1 MPPERGN
8 CDTFNTARKNV
19 LFDNFTLFAPLIKKI
34 MPGIPQARAML
45 SASVSFTTI
54 FAGSKDDPRIRTKE
68 AEASLKFKMSRS
80 ASAFIRT
87 SSKNMKECNL

>member
-45 SASVSFTTI
+45 SASVFFTTI
-54 FAGSKDDPRIRTKE
+54 FAGSKDDTPDPDKR
-68 AEASLKFKMSRS
+68 SGGFLKIQNVAQCVCFYKD
-80 ASAFIRT
+80 II
-87 SSKNMKECNL
+87 KKYEGV